1 MFMLIENIIDPL
13 NTRHKKKKRNLIDNQ
28 KSLMRKIIKTSNIQN
43 LIQKMI
49 FKQTQSK
56 TEAQFNIH
64 KIFVTI
70 LSLDKLSGSVIISS
84 QLQKVK
90 KLKWLIFKDYRMH
103 ILLLQ
108 HCLEIIK
115 KQIQFLLLT
124 RRTVLKW
131 TKSILRTFV
140 KGDRL

>member
-1 MFMLIENIIDPL
+1 MFTLIENLIDPL
-13 NTRHKKKKRNLIDNQ
+13 NSRHKKKKRNLIDNQ
-28 KSLMRKIIKTSNIQN
+28 GSLMRKIIKTSNIQN

-56 TEAQFNIH
+56 TEAQFNIN

-90 KLKWLIFKDYRMH
+90 KLKWLIFKDCRMH